1 MKIQRGVA
9 ATALGLITIWILPAQ
24 SESAV
29 KIGRLDCDLVGIQS
43 GILKKSLSMDC
54 SFHRNRSSQTQYYRA
69 TIVRTGVALGN
80 IRVKQ
85 LSWIV
90 ATLGK
95 RANVKLTGTYVGAQL
110 GASVGAGVGANY
122 LVGGFNK
129 KISLQPY
136 SLEGK
141 QGLGIQ
147 LGVQSLRLR
156 EVSG

>member
-1 MKIQRGVA
+1 MKIQKGVA
-9 ATALGLITIWILPAQ
+9 AIALGLITIWTLPANA
-24 SESAV
+24 ESAV
-29 KIGRLDCDLVGIQS
+29 KIGRLDCDLVGVQS
-43 GILKKSLSMDC
+43 GILKKRVSMNC
-54 SFHRNRSSQTQYYRA
+54 SFLPNRSSKRQHYRA

-80 IRVKQ
+80 IRVKR
-85 LSWIV
+85 LSWVV

-95 RANVKLTGTYVGAQL
+95 RDNVKLTGTYVGAQL

-141 QGLGIQ
+141 RGLGIQ
-147 LGVQSLRLR
+147 LGVQSLKLR